1 MTSWSHEKITPF
13 ALVLLITGAI
23 DSIRNLPGTALF
35 GSALIFFFLFS
46 AVVFLIPVALIAAEL
61 SSAWSEEEGG
71 IYSWVNTAFGSKT
84 AFLAIWLQWINT
96 MVWYPTILSF
106 IAGTIAYLV
115 NPDLVQNKAYLIA
128 VILSIFWSLTFLG
141 LGGIKASARFAGFS
155 AMVGMIFPMAV
166 IIVMAIIWL
175 LQGKPIAISF
185 DAASLIPKW
194 GETQSWVSLTAIMT
208 SFLGMELAAVHVRNV
223 ENPQKNF
230 PRAMLCSVLLI
241 LFTMILGSLAIAFV
255 LPSAKISLVGGVMQA
270 FESFLE
276 NYHMAWA
283 LPFVIILLLIG
294 SLGGMVNW
302 IISPAKGLLV
312 AAEHGFLPHWLHK
325 RNRHD
330 VASNILLLQAVLVTV
345 LCSVFYL
352 LPAVNNVYWLFTAL
366 STELYI
372 LMYVLMFFAAIKLKS
387 HPQPRP
393 FKVPG
398 GRPGYYAVCI
408 LGLIGCMMTLII
420 GFIPPETGMHWANP
434 AQYRLIFTAGMLLMV
449 LPVLFFYGFKHRNR
463 AIIEQI

>member
-1 MTSWSHEKITPF
+1 MTSWSPEKITPF

-35 GSALIFFFLFS
+35 GSALIFFFLLS
-46 AVVFLIPVALIAAEL
+46 AVIFLIPVALIAAEL

-71 IYSWVNTAFGSKT
+71 IYSWVHTAFGPKI

-106 IAGTIAYLV
+106 IAGTFAYLI
-115 NPDLVQNKAYLIA
+115 NPELVQNKCYLIGM
-128 VILSIFWSLTFLG
+128 ILCIFWSLTLLG
-141 LGGIKASARFAGFS
+141 LSGIRASARFAGFS
-155 AMVGMIFPMAV
+155 AMVGMIFPMAA
-166 IIVMAIIWL
+166 IIFMAIVWL
-175 LQGKPIAISF
+175 LQGKPIAIAF
-185 DAASLIPKW
+185 DAASLLPNW

-223 ENPQKNF
+223 DNPQKNF
-230 PRAMLCSVLLI
+230 PRAMFFSVFLI

-255 LPSAKISLVGGVMQA
+255 LPNKEISLVGGVMQA

-276 NYHMAWA
+276 SYQLGWA
-283 LPFVIILLLIG
+283 LPIVIVLLLIG

-312 AAEHGFLPHWLHK
+312 ASEHGFLPNWLHK

-330 VASNILLLQAVLVTV
+330 VASNILILQAVLVTL

-372 LMYVLMFFAAIKLKS
+372 LMYVLMFFAAIKLKA

-393 FKVPG
+393 FEVPG
-398 GRPGYYAVCI
+398 GKIGYYAVCL
-408 LGLIGCMMTLII
+408 LGLLGCTMTLII
-420 GFIPPETGMHWANP
+420 GFIPPETGMHWTNP
-434 AQYRLIFTAGMLLMV
+434 AEYRLIFGVGMLIMIV
-449 LPVLFFYGFKHRNR
+449 PVFFFYGFKQRNR
-463 AIIEQI
+463 AIIG